1 MNITFIGGGSLRI
14 LPIMRSLLD
23 NHKLFEDGSIRL
35 VDLRLDRAEAVG
47 RMIMR
52 CPEFKN
58 VNCRVLWTSNLTEGL
73 EGADVLYV
81 TMAIE
86 REPSLTLNK
95 RLSTEYGV
103 WTSDNLSAN
112 GAFLAA
118 RGANAI
124 MSFARAMEKCSPD
137 GVMLIFANPVAVFSA
152 MVNTHTKIKAL
163 GICEGFHN
171 HKWDL
176 PRIVYGEN
184 RHDDNIDAVAAG
196 VNHLS
201 FILRGSW
208 NGRPLKDI
216 MDEKLLRDNWSLP
229 EMGLPPITMR
239 AMELMRRLYKR
250 FGTMIFSSEI
260 DSFAN
265 IDAFSNVFESEQA
278 QRRPHELQPGI
289 SPEILA
295 ARAKAEIDARYDD
308 FFKYVK
314 GSDDSIWRAPYP
326 ENLFLGKNSHDVAD
340 PVLAAMDGG
349 KKFRIV
355 ASMPNWNV
363 VKGFPE
369 NAALE
374 YTMDIQGQNITPVAD
389 QYVPAP
395 FQGLISG
402 LSEYQTILADAVAF
416 NDPRLFADAL
426 EAYPIK
432 RADPKRQEY
441 YCRMLDIYSDIPAPY
456 QKARDYFKW

>member
-23 NHKLFEDGSIRL
+23 NHKLFDGGSIRL

-58 VNCRVLWTSNLTEGL
+58 VNCRVLWTSDLAEGL
-73 EGADVLYV
+73 DGTDVLYV

-86 REPSLTLNK
+86 REPSLTLNN
-95 RLSTEYGV
+95 RLSAEYGI
-103 WTSDNLSAN
+103 WTSDQLSAN

-118 RGANAI
+118 RGANGI
-124 MSFARAMEKCSPD
+124 MSFAKKMEQCSPD
-137 GVMLIFANPVAVFSA
+137 GVMLIFANPVAVFSS

-176 PRIVYGEN
+176 PRMVYGEN
-184 RHDDNIDAVAAG
+184 RHDDNIDVVAAG

-208 NGRPLKDI
+208 NGHSIKEIL
-216 MDEKLLRDNWSLP
+216 DEKLLRDDWSLP
-229 EMGLPPITMR
+229 EMGLLPITMR
-239 AMELMRRLYKR
+239 TMKLMQRLYKR

-265 IDAFSNVFESEQA
+265 IDEFASVFEDE
-278 QRRPHELQPGI
+278 RELMGPHEPHPGV
-289 SPEILA
+289 SPETLA
-295 ARAKAEIDARYDD
+295 EIAKAKNDARYDN
-308 FFKYVK
+308 FFKHIRD
-314 GSDDSIWRAPYP
+314 SDDSMWQQPYQK
-326 ENLFLGKNSHDVAD
+326 NRLFGKNSSDIAN
-340 PVLAAMDGG
+340 PVLAAMAGG
-349 KKFRIV
+349 EKFRIV
-355 ASMPNWNV
+355 ASMPNFGA
-363 VKGFPE
+363 VKGFAD

-374 YTMDIQGQNITPVAD
+374 YTMDIQGRNIIPVPD
-389 QYVPAP
+389 QYIPAP
-395 FQGLISG
+395 FHGIIAE
-402 LSEYQTILADAVAF
+402 LSEYQTILSEAVAF
-416 NDPRLFADAL
+416 NDPNLFANAL
-426 EAYPIK
+426 EAYPMK
-432 RADPKRQEY
+432 RTDPKRQEY
-441 YCRMLDIYSDIPAPY
+441 YCRMLDIYSDIPAAY